1 MSLLRRRGMMEK
13 YQKQEENVIYV
24 DSGFLEI
31 KKIDASTAL
40 STAFSEPTYN
50 GKYPDASSSTAFGVN
65 YGDVIHLEAS
75 TQRKNQRIR
84 YYREDG
90 SYINFD
96 YVDSENLPVN
106 LIGAKYARVLLIATG
121 DIESLAVTRNEDKET
136 VNYKIIDRR

>member
-1 MSLLRRRGMMEK
+1 MSLLRRRAMMEK

-31 KKIDASTAL
+31 DA

-50 GKYPDASSSTAFGVN
+50 GQYPDASSSTAFGVN

-75 TQRKNQRIR
+75 THRVHQRIR

-90 SYINFD
+90 SYLNFD
-96 YVDSENLPVN
+96 NVYSGNHPVN
-106 LIGAKYARVLLIATG
+106 LTEAKYARVLLLATG

>member
-1 MSLLRRRGMMEK
+1 MEK

-24 DSGFLEI
+24 DSGFFEM
-31 KKIDASTAL
+31 DA

-50 GKYPDASSSTAFGVN
+50 GQYPDASSSTAFGVN

-75 TQRKNQRIR
+75 TQRANQRIR
-84 YYREDG
+84 YYMEDG
-90 SYINFD
+90 SYLGYDNA
-96 YVDSENLPVN
+96 YSGNRPVN
-106 LIGAKYARVLLIATG
+106 HIDTKYARVLLIATG

>member
-1 MSLLRRRGMMEK
+1 MSLLRRRAMVEK

-31 KKIDASTAL
+31 GA

-50 GKYPDASSSTAFGVN
+50 GQYPDASSSTAFGVN
-65 YGDVIHLEAS
+65 YGDVIHLEHS
-75 TQRKNQRIR
+75 TQRTNQRIR

-90 SYINFD
+90 SYLNYD
-96 YVDSENLPVN
+96 NANSENLPVN
-106 LIGAKYARVLLIATG
+106 LIEAKYARVLLIATG